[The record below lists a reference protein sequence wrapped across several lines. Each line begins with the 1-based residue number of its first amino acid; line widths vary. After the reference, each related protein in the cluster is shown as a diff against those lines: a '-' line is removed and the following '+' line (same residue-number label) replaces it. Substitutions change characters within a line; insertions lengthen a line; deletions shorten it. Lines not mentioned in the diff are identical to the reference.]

1 MHTHIY
7 IIIYIYSIHIIYC
20 TPDHYDITMIIEHLQ
35 NHPLP
40 KRQWLRLRKR
50 HVRRL
55 RLCHIR
61 SNVFGSEVRLGIRD
75 PFGVW
80 GKKNRGRIPRKWWTC
95 GFMGIYIWIH
105 LVLYSHSTFKHHDC
119 GSLRCVLVVS
129 LMVMVIINKLRPQVA
144 EVFQW
149 VSLGL
154 CLPYSIRM
162 DALGRSILAWRLPD
176 VSPSIQ
182 PDLEWPKV
190 RKQNPTAVEMCEI

>member
-1 MHTHIY
+1 MTSLWSLNIY
-7 IIIYIYSIHIIYC
+7 KIILCQKDSGSDCEKDTSGDCVYVTSEAMY
-20 TPDHYDITMIIEHLQ
+20 LA
-35 NHPLP
+35 
-40 KRQWLRLRKR
+40 
-50 HVRRL
+50 RR
-55 RLCHIR
+55 
-61 SNVFGSEVRLGIRD
+61 SVWGSGIRLG
-75 PFGVW
+75 FGV
-80 GKKNRGRIPRKWWTC
+80 KKNRGRIPRKWWTC